1 MNEIFLG
8 FVIISIAFA
17 GLAVGLIIKNKP
29 IKGSCGGLANID
41 ESGSCTICGRSDPT
55 NCSTQ
60 N

>member
-8 FVIISIAFA
+8 FVIISIAFE

-29 IKGSCGGLANID
+29 IKVSCCVLANVN
-41 ESGSCTICGRSDPT
+41 ESGSCSICGRSDPT